1 VEAAMQESE
10 VMKDSAPSGALPK
23 AISGTIVEDTVV
35 PAGKPWGRL
44 IRKGEHVRI
53 IDLEGRQAVDFLCYD
68 AADPTDRYN
77 ASNTMKMAKNIFLTK
92 GTTLWS
98 DRAKKM
104 MTVVEDTCGHHDT
117 IGGCCSSEMNVLRY
131 GKSPSRNCRDT
142 FEEALKDF
150 GMTRGDIATNIN
162 WFMYVPVEKDGT
174 MAISDGISKAGD
186 FVELVAERD
195 VICVASNC
203 AQIYNPCN
211 GYNPTPIRIVTYR
224 PG

>member
-1 VEAAMQESE
+1 VEAAMPGSE
-10 VMKDSAPSGALPK
+10 NRKSSVASARSGE
-23 AISGTIVEDTVV
+23 AIAGTVV
-35 PAGKPWGRL
+35 QDSVVPPGKPWGRL

-77 ASNTMKMAKNIFLTK
+77 APNTMKMAKNIFITK

-98 DRAKKM
+98 DRGKKM
-104 MTVVEDTCGHHDT
+104 MTVVEDTCGYHDT
-117 IGGCCSSEMNVLRY
+117 IGGCCSSEMNLLRY
-131 GKSPSRNCRDT
+131 GKTPTRNCRDT
-142 FEEALKDF
+142 FEEALKAF
-150 GMTRGDIATNIN
+150 GMMRSDIATNVN

-186 FVELVAERD
+186 FVELVAEHD

-211 GYNPTPIRIVTYR
+211 GYNPTPIRIVTYQ
-224 PG
+224 PN